1 MYLTARADPTDVTQG
16 LYSGAEDYITKPYNL
31 SVLIAKI
38 QTVVRRL
45 EKSSKHDT
53 GLLSYKDL
61 SISLNSR
68 RVTVGKQLVHLSPT
82 LFDILVCLLKNK
94 NHAVSR
100 GELAKEVW
108 GYDDIS
114 DSDKNKIDVS
124 IKRLRETIS
133 SDYIKTVRG

>member
-100 GELAKEVW
+100 G
-108 GYDDIS
+108 
-114 DSDKNKIDVS
+114 N
-124 IKRLRETIS
+124 
-133 SDYIKTVRG
+133 